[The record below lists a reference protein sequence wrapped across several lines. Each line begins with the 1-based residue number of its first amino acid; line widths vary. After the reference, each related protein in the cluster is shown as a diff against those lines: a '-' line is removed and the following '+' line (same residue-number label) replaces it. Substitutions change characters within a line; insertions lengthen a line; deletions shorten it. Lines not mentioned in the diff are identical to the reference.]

1 MYITGVKPLSV
12 PRLLLTMHNIAMPK
26 CDGNLSYNVKAF
38 LWTPEDIV

>member
-1 MYITGVKPLSV
+1 MYITGVKP

-26 CDGNLSYNVKAF
+26 CGDGNLSYNVKAF